1 MMPAPGRR
9 PVRPAQV
16 FQRQY
21 RSVAIVVPSQEFGES
36 RRSGLRVH
44 TMFDTQPF
52 RCVEGRP
59 DLGEGRRTVIESHDR
74 PLGGY
79 VSTVYL
85 QPRDRASAHQVGES
99 FGTRL
104 FVDAHWMPAPV
115 YSGSSHAQILLPIGP
130 IRESTH
136 AEMWRSQ
143 YEGRHARQ
151 CSANNAG

>member
-16 FQRQY
+16 FRRQY
-21 RSVAIVVPSQEFGES
+21 RSVAIVVPSQEFGEP

-44 TMFDTQPF
+44 TMFETQPF

-79 VSTVYL
+79 VSTVYP
-85 QPRDRASAHQVGES
+85 QPRDRASAHQ
-99 FGTRL
+99 FG
-104 FVDAHWMPAPV
+104 
-115 YSGSSHAQILLPIGP
+115 
-130 IRESTH
+130 
-136 AEMWRSQ
+136 
-143 YEGRHARQ
+143 
-151 CSANNAG
+151 